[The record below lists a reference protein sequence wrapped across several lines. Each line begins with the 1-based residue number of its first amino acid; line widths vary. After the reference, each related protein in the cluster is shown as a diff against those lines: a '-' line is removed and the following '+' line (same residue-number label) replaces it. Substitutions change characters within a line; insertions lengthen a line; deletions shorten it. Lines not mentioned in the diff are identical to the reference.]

1 MLLRHWQEDC
11 ASLALQKFQL
21 RQRHFMALATP
32 GAGKTVMAA
41 VVAKRLFDANE
52 IDYVV
57 CFAPSVAVL
66 NSMRTTFSSVLAK
79 PMHGQLGAACIFPCM
94 AITQ

>member
-11 ASLALQKFQL
+11 ASLALQKFQH

-41 VVAKRLFDANE
+41 VVAKRLFDTKE
-52 IDYVV
+52 I
-57 CFAPSVAVL
+57 AV
-66 NSMRTTFSSVLAK
+66 M
-79 PMHGQLGAACIFPCM
+79 
-94 AITQ
+94 